1 MAGKYKNLNEP
12 DFFWKNFRLGT
23 ELQVSGTF
31 IYNAL
36 YFLDTI
42 EYIHYEEDIFEF
54 LYNLAIGIERLQK
67 ITLILLEHDESSNQV
82 DFEKSLITHNHLVLH
97 ERINKIQSVNLG
109 KVHFKFLNLIR
120 DFYTSYRYER
130 FNKKSIYKPNFDKKL
145 FQEFL
150 VNELKLETSKD
161 DETSYPYKKE
171 EWIENNK
178 RIKKFIGKTTGTIVN
193 SLYEIIRD
201 RARKLGTYTY
211 EIRYGSKAFKIF
223 MAKEFTFEV
232 ENNFKKEIIVSLLSK
247 EGMNDEFKK
256 YIQTLE
262 TVNLDEYNSS
272 YYIQY
277 LMNSVTNYN
286 HLSEYQHLIEEKEIS
301 KERINFIEP
310 IGTEQHLD
318 FDFED
323 DEGDLQGGD

>member
-1 MAGKYKNLNEP
+1 MSDKYKSLSEP

-23 ELQVSGTF
+23 ELQISGTL

-42 EYIHYEEDIFEF
+42 EYIHHEEDIFEL

-67 ITLILLEHDESSNQV
+67 ITIILLEHSESINQL
-82 DFEKSLITHNHLVLH
+82 DFEKSLITHNHLILH
-97 ERINKIQSVNLG
+97 EIINKIQSIKLG
-109 KVHFKFLNLIR
+109 KVHFKFLSLLR

-130 FNKKSIYKPNFDKKL
+130 FNKKSINKPNFDKKA

-150 VNELKLETSKD
+150 VNELQLETSKD
-161 DETSYPYKKE
+161 DEALYPYKKE

-178 RIKKFIGKTTGTIVN
+178 RLKKFIGKTIGTIVN
-193 SLYEIIRD
+193 SLYEIIGD

-211 EIRYGSKAFKIF
+211 DIRYGSKAFKIF
-223 MAKEFTFEV
+223 MAKEFTFEI

-262 TVNLDEYNSS
+262 PINLDEYNSS

-277 LMNSVTNYN
+277 LMNSITNYSRI
-286 HLSEYQHLIEEKEIS
+286 SEYQYLIEEKEIP
-301 KERINFIEP
+301 KDRINDIEH
-310 IGTEQHLD
+310 IGTGQYFD

-323 DEGDLQGGD
+323 DEISK